1 MLSYILV
8 AALCICLHQAEA
20 FSPPPTSK
28 ASPPSSTARN
38 LFFGAY
44 LPLGIPVLVAKD
56 KWDSSRR
63 SKLKE
68 QILSLASDTQRGLT
82 ATDAQAEEMDE
93 LFSRLEKFNPTVN
106 PITNTN
112 ANLNGDWSLDYT
124 TSHNSIKS
132 ILELSLPLKTEPLQ
146 LKLGDAQTSEQYLS
160 FPSIRYRNI
169 TLNPTVNPITNTN
182 ANLNGDWS
190 LDYTTSDSILGKGS
204 FPKIGPIIQNIDTTT
219 LSAKNSEVV
228 RFGIVDVPRS
238 VSAELS
244 PVNGRVTDVNFKRF
258 MLGPV
263 GFDAPDTA
271 RGQLDVTYLDD
282 EVRLTRGDKGN
293 IFVLTRM

>member
-93 LFSRLEKFNPTVN
+93 LFSRLEKF
-106 PITNTN
+106 
-112 ANLNGDWSLDYT
+112 
-124 TSHNSIKS
+124 
-132 ILELSLPLKTEPLQ
+132 
-146 LKLGDAQTSEQYLS
+146 
-160 FPSIRYRNI
+160 
-169 TLNPTVNPITNTN
+169 NPTVNPITNTN